1 MTDLHSER
9 SFKEQVL
16 NWRMLIC
23 VGVGFSS
30 GLPLYL
36 MTQLVPSWLHID
48 GVSLTMIGALGA
60 IQILYSLKFTWAPL
74 AERYS
79 LSLFGRRRSWM
90 LLAQLPLIICIGSL
104 GFWRPAENLLAVSII
119 SIAIIALSATQDIVL
134 DAFRREILETEGELA
149 LGNSINV
156 AAYRVSSL
164 VPGSLGMILIDQISW
179 QANFMIMAA
188 FMLVGVLLA
197 LLVKEP
203 KQYAPPPAS
212 LRDAVQVPFQEFF
225 QRRSIGPALAVL
237 AFMALYKLGDNMA
250 TALASPF
257 YLVMQFTPTQIGAV
271 AKNAAL
277 WPSIIGGLVGAL
289 VIVKIG
295 INKALWIFGFI
306 QFATIFGYVWLSN
319 AGPDLVIL
327 AVVIAGEYLGVGLGT
342 AAFVAFIARETS
354 RLAVAT
360 QLAMFTA
367 LASLPRVFATSVSGL
382 IVDSIGWTDFFYL
395 SALLAVPGMVLL
407 YWVAPWNGSP
417 PQSERVN
424 HPQ

>member
-1 MTDLHSER
+1 
-9 SFKEQVL
+9 
-16 NWRMLIC
+16 MLIC
-23 VGVGFSS
+23 IGVGFSS

-48 GVSLTMIGALGA
+48 GVSLTMIGALSA
-60 IQILYSLKFTWAPL
+60 IQLLYVFKFTWAPFV
-74 AERYS
+74 ERYS
-79 LSLFGRRRSWM
+79 LSSLGRRRSWM
-90 LLAQLPLIICIGSL
+90 LVAQIPLIISIGSL
-104 GFWRPAENLLAVSII
+104 GFWRPAENILVISII

-156 AAYRVSSL
+156 TAYRVSGL
-164 VPGSLGMILIDQISW
+164 VPGSLGMLLVDQISW

-203 KQYAPPPAS
+203 KQYSPPPAS
-212 LRDAVQVPFQEFF
+212 LREAVQVPFQEFF

-257 YLVMQFTPTQIGAV
+257 YLDMQFTTTQIGIV
-271 AKNAAL
+271 AKQAAL

-295 INKALWIFGFI
+295 INKALWVFGFI

-319 AGPDLVIL
+319 AGPDLIVL
-327 AVVIAGEYLGVGLGT
+327 AVVISGEYLGVGLGT
-342 AAFVAFIARETS
+342 AAFVAFIAREAS

-367 LASLPRVFATSVSGL
+367 LAALPRVFASSVSGL
-382 IVDSIGWTDFFYL
+382 LVDTIGWTDFFYL
-395 SALLAVPGMVLL
+395 SALMAVPGMVLL

-417 PQSERVN
+417 PQSERGN
-424 HPQ
+424 HSQ

>member
-1 MTDLHSER
+1 
-9 SFKEQVL
+9 
-16 NWRMLIC
+16 MLIC
-23 VGVGFSS
+23 IGVGFSS

-36 MTQLVPSWLHID
+36 MVQPVPAWLHID
-48 GVSLTMIGALGA
+48 GVSLTMVGAFSA
-60 IQILYSLKFTWAPL
+60 IQLLYVFKFTWAPL
-74 AERYS
+74 VERYS
-79 LSLFGRRRSWM
+79 LSSFGRRRSWM
-90 LLAQLPLIICIGSL
+90 LVAQIPLILCIGSL
-104 GFWRPAENLLAVSII
+104 GFWRPAENILVISII
-119 SIAIIALSATQDIVL
+119 SIAIIGLSATQDIVL

-164 VPGSLGMILIDQISW
+164 VPGSIGMLLVDQISW
-179 QANFMIMAA
+179 QVNFMVMAA
-188 FMLVGVLLA
+188 FMFVGVLLA

-212 LRDAVQVPFQEFF
+212 LREAVQVPFQEFF

-257 YLVMQFTPTQIGAV
+257 YLEMQFTPTQIGLV
-271 AKNAAL
+271 AKHAAL
-277 WPSIIGGLVGAL
+277 WPSIIGGLLGAL
-289 VIVKIG
+289 IIVKIG
-295 INKALWIFGFI
+295 INRALWIFGFI
-306 QFATIFGYVWLSN
+306 QLTTIFGYVWLSN

-342 AAFVAFIARETS
+342 AAFIAFIAREAS

-367 LASLPRVFATSVSGL
+367 LAALPRVFASSVSGL
-382 IVDSIGWTDFFYL
+382 FVDTIGWTNFFYL
-395 SALLAVPGMVLL
+395 SALMAVPGMVLL
-407 YWVAPWNGSP
+407 HWVAPWNGSA
-417 PQSERVN
+417 PQPENLN
-424 HPQ
+424 HLQ

>member
-1 MTDLHSER
+1 
-9 SFKEQVL
+9 
-16 NWRMLIC
+16 
-23 VGVGFSS
+23 
-30 GLPLYL
+30 
-36 MTQLVPSWLHID
+36 
-48 GVSLTMIGALGA
+48 
-60 IQILYSLKFTWAPL
+60 
-74 AERYS
+74 
-79 LSLFGRRRSWM
+79 
-90 LLAQLPLIICIGSL
+90 
-104 GFWRPAENLLAVSII
+104 
-119 SIAIIALSATQDIVL
+119 
-134 DAFRREILETEGELA
+134 
-149 LGNSINV
+149 
-156 AAYRVSSL
+156 
-164 VPGSLGMILIDQISW
+164 
-179 QANFMIMAA
+179 
-188 FMLVGVLLA
+188 
-197 LLVKEP
+197 
-203 KQYAPPPAS
+203 
-212 LRDAVQVPFQEFF
+212 
-225 QRRSIGPALAVL
+225 
-237 AFMALYKLGDNMA
+237 MA

-424 HPQ
+424 PPQ